1 MQGHVSDKCV
11 YYCCTSVCVCHSNH
25 GTPTLLLS
33 LSLTWTLR
41 YVNCFLPASF
51 IPHLCLS
58 WMLDI
63 ERKSSASGNK
73 LEKDYDDKE
82 STQKAERLGSVRF
95 CDSRQVSPHPWG
107 DSRNYCSRAPSSSRL
122 LLFSNPAHLLNL
134 NRSQQACLSA
144 WRTLSCL
151 SPGFQLQLQRN
162 NEKKGEESDFY
173 SMYAKKGEKK
183 ERKWEEKRGH
193 ETKEGAK
200 MRGRTRLI
208 KKKKGE
214 GIKEVTTKTKYDR
227 GGSAEEREQRDVV
240 PCCWKQHW

>member
-183 ERKWEEKRGH
+183 GKKVGGEERTWDKRGG
-193 ETKEGAK
+193 EDEREDKAN
-200 MRGRTRLI
+200 

>member
-11 YYCCTSVCVCHSNH
+11 YYCSTSVSVCVSQQSWHPN
-25 GTPTLLLS
+25 S
-33 LSLTWTLR
+33 LSLFLTRTLR
-41 YVNCFLPASF
+41 YVNYFLPASF

-63 ERKSSASGNK
+63 ERKSLASGNK
-73 LEKDYDDKE
+73 LKKDYDDKE

-162 NEKKGEESDFY
+162 NEKKGEESDFTVC
-173 SMYAKKGEKK
+173 MLKKGKK
-183 ERKWEEKRGH
+183 RKESGRRREDMRQKRGRRW
-193 ETKEGAK
+193 EG
-200 MRGRTRLI
+200 GH
-208 KKKKGE
+208 G
-214 GIKEVTTKTKYDR
+214 
-227 GGSAEEREQRDVV
+227 
-240 PCCWKQHW
+240 

>member
-1 MQGHVSDKCV
+1 M
-11 YYCCTSVCVCHSNH
+11 CHSNH

-41 YVNCFLPASF
+41 YVNYFLPASF

-63 ERKSSASGNK
+63 ERKSLASGNK

-82 STQKAERLGSVRF
+82 STQKTQRLGSVRF
-95 CDSRQVSPHPWG
+95 CDSRQVSPHPWA

-122 LLFSNPAHLLNL
+122 LLFSNPSHLLNL

-162 NEKKGEESDFY
+162 NEKKGEESDFTVC
-173 SMYAKKGEKK
+173 MLKKGGKK

-200 MRGRTRLI
+200 TRGRTRLI
-208 KKKKGE
+208 KKR
-214 GIKEVTTKTKYDR
+214 R
-227 GGSAEEREQRDVV
+227 GD
-240 PCCWKQHW
+240 